1 MNIRKSLRPIILV
14 FFAVALLTGVLV
26 DLLSKRGIDPE
37 VIFFGNLFLFI
48 LTVFSFWVLN
58 RGLRSATTLGF
69 TSSVYGSFLAKLV
82 FSATAVVLY
91 SWQKGDQKNMPA
103 LFVCM
108 FLYLIYSFFEVK
120 GLMALLLKKK

>member
-1 MNIRKSLRPIILV
+1 MNIRKLLRPIILV

-26 DLLSKRGIDPE
+26 DQLSKSGIDPE
-37 VIFFGNLFLFI
+37 VIFFGNLFLFV

-91 SWQKGDQKNMPA
+91 AWQKGGQKNMPA